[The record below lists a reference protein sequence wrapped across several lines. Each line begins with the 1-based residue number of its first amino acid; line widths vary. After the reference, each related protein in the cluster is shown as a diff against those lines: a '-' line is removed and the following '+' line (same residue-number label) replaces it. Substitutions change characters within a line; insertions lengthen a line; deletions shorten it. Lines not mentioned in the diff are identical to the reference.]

1 MHIRPDDCSVAAAV
15 FGSLINV
22 IVVVFPSWSVKDNQF
37 CVPHD
42 KVIRKSHQKLKKVN
56 KSLTYYTF
64 LSTPFKNGKIER
76 KNWYCKIWVKF
87 HPMMN
92 MKVYKLLK
100 SDKKLSLALLV
111 EMHKCHKPF
120 LGIYL
125 PWWSLRVT
133 SILLHLS
140 NHLTHFL

>member
-1 MHIRPDDCSVAAAV
+1 MYRKNNIFHSRRFLLMDFHAYKTLMTMLLWNP
-15 FGSLINV
+15 SLINV

-64 LSTPFKNGKIER
+64 LTTPLKSGKIER

-87 HPMMN
+87 HPMMD

-100 SDKKLSLALLV
+100 SDKKLSLALL
-111 EMHKCHKPF
+111 
-120 LGIYL
+120 GDA
-125 PWWSLRVT
+125 
-133 SILLHLS
+133 
-140 NHLTHFL
+140 